1 MLNLLQRFPMGQGP
15 YSPALEQIVS
25 EQPLNTA
32 VFMPFDSRIPVLGY
46 MGSYFCLNKNNM
58 ISPIQLLLDKAGLQ
72 FYLLTLVL
80 VIRLRSCILTAS
92 PFRTMSWTSEL
103 QTTAVELLL
112 LEPRQQMRE
121 MLVMLILLWTFYF
134 LSVYILSMYRPVD
147 FVHLEA
153 GQAVKD

>member
-1 MLNLLQRFPMGQGP
+1 
-15 YSPALEQIVS
+15 
-25 EQPLNTA
+25 
-32 VFMPFDSRIPVLGY
+32 
-46 MGSYFCLNKNNM
+46 
-58 ISPIQLLLDKAGLQ
+58 
-72 FYLLTLVL
+72 
-80 VIRLRSCILTAS
+80 
-92 PFRTMSWTSEL
+92 MSWTSEL

-134 LSVYILSMYRPVD
+134 LSVYILSVYRPVCISSAD

>member
-15 YSPALEQIVS
+15 CSPALEQIVS

-72 FYLLTLVL
+72 FCLLTLVL
-80 VIRLRSCILTAS
+80 VIRLRSCILTAP
-92 PFRTMSWTSEL
+92 PFRTTSWTSEL
-103 QTTAVELLL
+103 QTAVELFL

-134 LSVYILSMYRPVD
+134 LSVYILSVYRPVD

>member
-1 MLNLLQRFPMGQGP
+1 M
-15 YSPALEQIVS
+15 
-25 EQPLNTA
+25 
-32 VFMPFDSRIPVLGY
+32 
-46 MGSYFCLNKNNM
+46 
-58 ISPIQLLLDKAGLQ
+58 LDKAGLQ
-72 FYLLTLVL
+72 FYLLSLVL
-80 VIRLRSCILTAS
+80 VERLHSCILTAS

-134 LSVYILSMYRPVD
+134 LSVYILSVYRPVCISSAD